1 MYCLLTERAVVEN
14 AGVGDVVL
22 LDDATDYLRNDVP
35 WRTDLY
41 QVLLLFAV
49 QVAPLPR
56 GLNVTD
62 MK

>member
-1 MYCLLTERAVVEN
+1 MLTEGAVEEN

-22 LDDATDYLRNDVP
+22 LDDATDHLRNDVP
-35 WRTDLY
+35 WGTDLY

-49 QVAPLPR
+49 QIAPLPR
-56 GLNVTD
+56 ELNVTD